1 MSEILN
7 TYNEISAQVDEAIRK
22 QPKLE
27 AERELAKKEADKI
40 LKELIAKGYE
50 FKSKDDI
57 ANIKNDLESRLK
69 LQMESLKR
77 KLAEYDDVT
86 KKAEAAQF
94 QTADDLL

>member
-7 TYNEISAQVDEAIRK
+7 TYNEISAKVDEAIRK

-40 LKELIAKGYE
+40 LKELVTKGYE

-57 ANIKNDLESRLK
+57 ANIKADLENRAK

-77 KLAEYDDVT
+77 KLEEYDEIT
-86 KKAEAAQF
+86 KKAEIVKVQN
-94 QTADDLL
+94 TDDLL